1 MASELTYKT
10 VAEYFAGIGLVRY
23 GLEKSGWNVVFAND
37 ISEEKKTLYDGHFA
51 DPDSHFVCDDIHKID
66 VSKIPTVT
74 LATASFP
81 CTDLS
86 LAGMRKG
93 LSGKQSSAYWGF
105 IRILEELG
113 PRKPKLVMLENVV
126 GFMTSKGGKDFQSA
140 LLALNNLGYE
150 VDAII
155 IDAARFVPQSRV
167 RLFVIGSLPNKP
179 NYELVRESPA
189 FYEGPL
195 RPKALAEFIFTHPEI
210 AWHIRETPE
219 PPKNADKSL
228 KDIIEQVPD
237 DSSIWWNEK
246 RTEYLLSQMSIKHS
260 SILKDFIGLKK
271 WSYGTAFRRVRNG
284 KSQAELRTD
293 GVAGCLRT
301 PKGGSAKQILIKA
314 GFNQVKVR
322 LLTARECARLMGADE
337 FSLKEVALD
346 KALFGFGDAV
356 CVPVIT
362 WIADNYLNPLALELA
377 RKESLKKRGMT

>member
-1 MASELTYKT
+1 MASEQTQKT
-10 VAEYFAGIGLVRY
+10 VAEYFAGIGLVRL
-23 GLEKSGWNVVFAND
+23 GLEKSGWKVVFAND
-37 ISEEKKTLYDGHFA
+37 ISEEKKALYDGHFA
-51 DPDSHFVCDDIHKID
+51 DAVSHFVCDDIHKID
-66 VSKIPTVT
+66 ASKIPAAT

-86 LAGMRKG
+86 LAGMRMG

-105 IRILEELG
+105 IRVLEALG
-113 PRKPKLVMLENVV
+113 PRRPKLVMLENVV

-140 LLALNNLGYE
+140 LLALNELGYE
-150 VDAII
+150 VDALI

-167 RLFVIGSLPNKP
+167 RLFVIGSLPSKP
-179 NYELVRESPA
+179 YCEIVRETPV

-195 RPKALAEFIFTHPEI
+195 RPRALAEFIYSHPEI
-210 AWHIRETPE
+210 SWHIRTTPE
-219 PPKNADKSL
+219 PPIKSEKTL
-228 KDIIEQVPD
+228 KDIIEPVPH

-246 RTEYLLSQMSIKHS
+246 RTNYLLSQMSVKHAAA
-260 SILKDFIGLKK
+260 LKAMMGQRK

-293 GVAGCLRT
+293 GIAGCLRT
-301 PKGGSAKQILIKA
+301 PKGGSAKQILIQA

-346 KALFGFGDAV
+346 KALYGFGDAV
-356 CVPVIT
+356 CVPVIN
-362 WIADNYLNPLALELA
+362 WIADNYLNPLAHEIA
-377 RKESLKKRGMT
+377 SKESS

>member
-1 MASELTYKT
+1 MASENTIKS
-10 VAEYFAGIGLVRY
+10 VAEYFAGIGLVRL
-23 GLEKSGWNVVFAND
+23 GLEKSGWKVVFAND
-37 ISEEKKTLYDGHFA
+37 ISEEKKSLYDGHFS
-51 DPDSHFVCDDIHKID
+51 DPVSHFLCDDIHKID

-105 IRILEELG
+105 VRVLETLG
-113 PRKPKLVMLENVV
+113 TRKPKLVMLENVV

-140 LLALNNLGYE
+140 LLALSELGYE
-150 VDAII
+150 LDAFI

-167 RLFVIGSLPNKP
+167 RLFVIGSMPNRP
-179 NYELVRESPA
+179 YCEIVRDTPA

-195 RPKALAEFIFTHPEI
+195 RPRALAEFIFSHPEI
-210 AWHIRETPE
+210 SWHIRTTPD
-219 PPKNADKSL
+219 PPKKSDKSL
-228 KDIIEQVPD
+228 RDIVELIPD
-237 DSSIWWNEK
+237 NSPIWWSEK
-246 RTEYLLSQMSIKHS
+246 RTTYLLSQMSVKHAAV
-260 SILKDFIGLKK
+260 LKDMMVMRK

-293 GVAGCLRT
+293 GIAGCLRT

-356 CVPVIT
+356 CVPVIK
-362 WIADNYLNPLALELA
+362 WIADNYLNPLAQGIA
-377 RKESLKKRGMT
+377 SKEVGQK